1 MDWAFETNR
10 AENNRNVNAEARP
23 GGCGMDPYVVD
34 HDKSKCVDQQILKL
48 QESPDDVPVGELP
61 RHVLLSADRELTNRV
76 VPGSRATIMG
86 IYSVFQSKPGVS
98 IWNQTLVCHVKL
110 YSYSLK
116 PILVYRRATVQ
127 LLSEHHT
134 SALSESTQRQ
144 TPLAAG
150 ETLQTRR
157 KRSLSPC
164 PVNPTSTKSLPTA
177 LPPPFSETMVC

>member
-1 MDWAFETNR
+1 MQGNKETPDSGRIFWNRYAPYLRPVSVSGACLYSPGMETYRTFETNR
-10 AENNRNVNAEARP
+10 VENNRNVNAEARP

-98 IWNQTLVCHVKL
+98 IWSQTLVCFLCRV
-110 YSYSLK
+110 
-116 PILVYRRATVQ
+116 IW
-127 LLSEHHT
+127 LST
-134 SALSESTQRQ
+134 N
-144 TPLAAG
+144 
-150 ETLQTRR
+150 TLFG
-157 KRSLSPC
+157 L
-164 PVNPTSTKSLPTA
+164 
-177 LPPPFSETMVC
+177 

>member
-1 MDWAFETNR
+1 METDRTFETNR

-98 IWNQTLVCHVKL
+98 ICSQTLV
-110 YSYSLK
+110 
-116 PILVYRRATVQ
+116 
-127 LLSEHHT
+127 
-134 SALSESTQRQ
+134 
-144 TPLAAG
+144 
-150 ETLQTRR
+150 
-157 KRSLSPC
+157 
-164 PVNPTSTKSLPTA
+164 
-177 LPPPFSETMVC
+177 